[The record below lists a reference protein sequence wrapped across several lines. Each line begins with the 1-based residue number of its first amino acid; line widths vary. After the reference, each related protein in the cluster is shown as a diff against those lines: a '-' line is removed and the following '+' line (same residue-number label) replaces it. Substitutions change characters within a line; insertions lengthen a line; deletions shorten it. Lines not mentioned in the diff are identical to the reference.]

1 MYYLASEPYHWII
14 AHAISFI
21 FVYPYTRIPSK
32 NKCQFFLRKKQA
44 EHHTTAQI
52 FRYGGS
58 IFCLPHRPIFSDI
71 FDLCLHWVSI
81 VRGLTKGVQNH
92 WGLKSHKLRHIA
104 QNFQK
109 PIQQLKVLK
118 NFQVGLFQTVVWSRK
133 VLTFLQLILVKVLD
147 LWLCNSYLFP

>member
-1 MYYLASEPYHWII
+1 MHSLNGH
-14 AHAISFI
+14 
-21 FVYPYTRIPSK
+21 
-32 NKCQFFLRKKQA
+32 
-44 EHHTTAQI
+44 
-52 FRYGGS
+52 
-58 IFCLPHRPIFSDI
+58 
-71 FDLCLHWVSI
+71 
-81 VRGLTKGVQNH
+81 TKGVQNH

-147 LWLCNSYLFP
+147 LWLCNSYLFPENCMDQFSTEVQKCRRTKVLIRACLGIWRSGWRVPWLKSSEWNCLTLESGINVWYVY